1 MEDEDGRCKVSC
13 SDPWDNETTA
23 ERAEIQRLAD
33 EAIVRLQ
40 LSKPDNVN
48 NPGHYGGADNP
59 HEHWKCAQAWGLV
72 DTPKIGAWLYNA
84 SKYICRAGKKDGASP
99 IEDLRKAIWYLD
111 RAVKRLEEDK

>member
-1 MEDEDGRCKVSC
+1 
-13 SDPWDNETTA
+13 
-23 ERAEIQRLAD
+23 
-33 EAIVRLQ
+33 
-40 LSKPDNVN
+40 
-48 NPGHYGGADNP
+48 
-59 HEHWKCAQAWGLV
+59 V